1 MRVELLKAIEDANKQ
16 MTSMDIKG
24 KDYVLVNQRVKAF
37 RLVYPDGKILTN
49 MVRNENGVCVFRA
62 EIYDGEGK
70 LLATGTAYEKENG
83 SFINKTSYIENCET
97 SSIGRALGF
106 CGFGIDA
113 SIASYEEVSNAMLNQ
128 KKPAKTTKKT
138 QAKKEEKATR
148 ENITRESMLEYLV
161 AMYKE
166 YKENVAM
173 YIKPL
178 LKANNVKVVSDLNDE
193 QLTTLYTAVKSNEKG
208 IKGL

>member
-49 MVRNENGVCVFRA
+49 MASNENGVCVFRA
-62 EIYDGEGK
+62 EVYDGEGK

-97 SSIGRALGF
+97 SAIGRALGF

-128 KKPAKTTKKT
+128 KKKPAKTNKAP
-138 QAKKEEKATR
+138 AKKEENA
-148 ENITRESMLEYLV
+148 TRESMLEYLV

-178 LKANNVKVVSDLNDE
+178 LKANKVKVVSDLNDE